1 MYLEKYHALGNDF
14 LVVER
19 SDFCDGKNFGELAKR
34 LCSRKKCLGADGL
47 IVVDKKTCQVDFF
60 NADGSFAE
68 CCGNGLRCIVAYLKN
83 FSDSDEFELKT
94 ADGVKKATVLTAQP
108 FVCKV
113 CLGKVE
119 FFARGKRVD
128 SPTATKLT
136 VGGRSIDLFETRL
149 GVPHAVIF
157 GNEWATKYAK
167 DLCEHKLFNSGTNVD
182 FVTPC
187 NSGFAVHTFE
197 RGVGW
202 TDACGTGAGAVGA

>member
-68 CCGNGLRCIVAYLKN
+68 CCGNGLRCIVAYLQN

-113 CLGKVE
+113 CLIGLLVGIAL
-119 FFARGKRVD
+119 FSQVIY
-128 SPTATKLT
+128 KLT
-136 VGGRSIDLFETRL
+136 PVVWRIAHTEF
-149 GVPHAVIF
+149 
-157 GNEWATKYAK
+157 
-167 DLCEHKLFNSGTNVD
+167 
-182 FVTPC
+182 C
-187 NSGFAVHTFE
+187 N
-197 RGVGW
+197 
-202 TDACGTGAGAVGA
+202 GAFFIAS